1 MHRFISRAKSKSLR
15 IGAIVDGTPP
25 LPSSELGTGSQKLLV
40 ERNGGISI
48 LAKEKS
54 K

>member
-15 IGAIVDGTPP
+15 IGAIVDGNP